1 MIASAMQY
9 IESVL
14 AINQLNRNKT
24 NNKAKF
30 HSKTTDFITFI
41 QNNINEHIE
50 FE

>member
-24 NNKAKF
+24 NNKDK
-30 HSKTTDFITFI
+30 SDK
-41 QNNINEHIE
+41 
-50 FE
+50 